1 MGVTNRLRPKDITT
15 VGKITADPEDVPDA
29 LGLADIDHFAQ
40 FIRGTEVPPR
50 DAVLASTTSAK
61 AGEHLFATL
70 GCSTCHVSSITTARS
85 GTVIDGGMFVVPDAL
100 GNKIIHPY
108 NDFLLHDIATGDGIV
123 QAGPQDTANKLRT
136 APLWGLRMRPRY
148 MHDLESLTLQ
158 DAIERHEG
166 EAEHVTRE
174 FRELSR
180 AEKQDLIN
188 FLESL

>member
-1 MGVTNRLRPKDITT
+1 
-15 VGKITADPEDVPDA
+15 
-29 LGLADIDHFAQ
+29 
-40 FIRGTEVPPR
+40 
-50 DAVLASTTSAK
+50 
-61 AGEHLFATL
+61 
-70 GCSTCHVSSITTARS
+70 
-85 GTVIDGGMFVVPDAL
+85 MFVVPDAL

-108 NDFLLHDIATGDGIV
+108 SDFLLHDIATGDGIV
-123 QAGPQDTANKLRT
+123 QGGPQDTANKLRT

-166 EAEHVTRE
+166 EAAHVTRE